1 MPAEYFLQLVA
12 PRVFPLAAP
21 WDSGLPVENGTTRA
35 FVVDRGWVGPAGTYI
50 EEWSIRSG
58 DKVHYRHPP
67 SYIQVRGHQAVRR
80 FSDTVELPITLE
92 PGLYDITFVVEK
104 YRMGSFVAEAASPA
118 EIAEASAA
126 AKAPPPAPPQAP
138 PPRRPAAAP
147 VPAAPAAAAAVAVAS
162 GVAALAYTGE
172 APEAVRERVLAEE
185 LAKGSDPRVAQARA
199 KSAEMRARKAAAAA
213 AAAPAAAPAPAPA
226 PAAAE
231 YTGEAPEA
239 VRERVLAEELAKGS
253 DPRVAQARAKSAE
266 MRARKAAAAAAQAA
280 AVTPAAPPVPAPAA
294 PAPVPAAEAAAA
306 KAAALSRAEEVASQ
320 APPGGGGFN
329 PEEAAVVRA
338 LIYREAI
345 AKGMPEDVAEAQ
357 AVAAETRARRG
368 PWWRPDWK

>member
-118 EIAEASAA
+118 AIAEASAA

-162 GVAALAYTGE
+162 GVAALT
-172 APEAVRERVLAEE
+172 
-185 LAKGSDPRVAQARA
+185 
-199 KSAEMRARKAAAAA
+199 
-213 AAAPAAAPAPAPA
+213 
-226 PAAAE
+226 